1 MRRYVVNT
9 YSQDSFLRT
18 ANRRLNNPLVR
29 SDIISST
36 IAKIGRIATKA
47 EAALAREVK
56 IAVPATL
63 SNFAYSSVD
72 KIQELK
78 RIITRSNEILASA
91 KTVWPFTL
99 FRDDIIVD
107 RTKITIT
114 KRSFFFVSEI
124 MSIRV
129 EDILNVKVSLGPFF
143 GSLTLAVRVLSSEDH
158 HTINFF
164 WREDAVHLKHIIQG
178 YIIAQHNNIDCR
190 DQNREMLIATLS
202 ELGHDSRK

>member
-1 MRRYVVNT
+1 MNT